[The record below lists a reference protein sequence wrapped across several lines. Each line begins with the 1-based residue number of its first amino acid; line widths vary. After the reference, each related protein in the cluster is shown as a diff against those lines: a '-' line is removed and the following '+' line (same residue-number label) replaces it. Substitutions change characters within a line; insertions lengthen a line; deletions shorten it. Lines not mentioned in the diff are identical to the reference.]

1 MSRSSTITRQVG
13 TRQVGTRQV
22 GTKQVG
28 TKQPRRI
35 RPHPGEILREECLL
49 PLGLSARQLAGV
61 LGVPHNRIS
70 DLVREK
76 RSVTADTAL
85 RLAQHFGTT
94 AQFWLNLQTSHDLSK
109 AEATTDYSR
118 IPVRAA

>member
-1 MSRSSTITRQVG
+1 MSRSSITTKRRSAAQV
-13 TRQVGTRQV
+13 
-22 GTKQVG
+22 
-28 TKQPRRI
+28 PRI
-35 RPHPGEILREECLL
+35 RPHPGEILREECLE
-49 PLGLSARQLAGV
+49 PLGLSARQLATT

-76 RSVTADTAL
+76 RAMTADTAL

-109 AEATTDYSR
+109 AEAKTDYSR
-118 IPVRAA
+118 IPKRAA